1 MTSYFP
7 GDYYEVVWCNKGWAT
22 NFICTEMQNMP
33 ELWVPGV
40 TNWCFPALFNFS
52 VCYFCLSLESL
63 PSTADLVS
71 LSSSNLFI
79 SLIPLLNLTLKPLD
93 IPCHGCSMGLHWHS
107 CSGPPVAPAQ
117 GHCHLNQLYH
127 QLPFGVLFATSS
139 LESSSRVS
147 FPLSNLNIAMPTCWN
162 TMLPFDLKNWKNTL
176 VNSSDG
182 LCGRK

>member
-93 IPCHGCSMGLHWHS
+93 YPLSWMLHGAALALVFWATSGT
-107 CSGPPVAPAQ
+107 CSGSLSPEPAPPPAAFWGFICYFQ
-117 GHCHLNQLYH
+117 
-127 QLPFGVLFATSS
+127 FRKLFSS
-139 LESSSRVS
+139 LISSLQS
-147 FPLSNLNIAMPTCWN
+147 
-162 TMLPFDLKNWKNTL
+162 K
-176 VNSSDG
+176 
-182 LCGRK
+182 